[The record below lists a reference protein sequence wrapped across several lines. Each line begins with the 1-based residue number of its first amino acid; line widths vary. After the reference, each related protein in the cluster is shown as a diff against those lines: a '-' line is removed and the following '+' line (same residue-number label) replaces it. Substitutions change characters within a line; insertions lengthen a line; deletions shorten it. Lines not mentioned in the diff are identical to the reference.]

1 MWALHLLELVNDVF
15 IKKANLRKI
24 SFTPSS
30 SNGHIPPDT
39 KKKALSSPGIISCI
53 ELPSTYVMSLFS
65 RSCITTF
72 VRCV

>member
-1 MWALHLLELVNDVF
+1 MWALLVLELVCDVF
-15 IKKANLRKI
+15 IKKAYLRKI

-39 KKKALSSPGIISCI
+39 KTNALSSPGIISCI
-53 ELPSTYVMSLFS
+53 ELPSTYITSLFS
-65 RSCITTF
+65 RSCITPF